1 MSLLRERTTDFA
13 IRAVK
18 LYRFLREKKHE
29 TVLSKQCLRSA
40 TSIGANVREAWN
52 AQGTKDF
59 ALKLNIALKEANE
72 TQYWLELLYHGGIMT
87 DAQFNSIYPEAC
99 EIAKLLNASLKTVRR
114 KIESEKSIK
123 KPNS

>member
-1 MSLLRERTTDFA
+1 MLRERTTDFA

-18 LYRFLREKKHE
+18 LYRYLSEKKRE

-72 TQYWLELLYHGGIMT
+72 TQYWLELLHAGGFIT
-87 DAQFNSIYPEAC
+87 ESQFKSIYPEVC
-99 EIAKLLNASLKTVRR
+99 EIAKLLNASVRTVRKR
-114 KIESEKSIK
+114 LDSGRSTN

>member
-1 MSLLRERTTDFA
+1 MSLLRERTTAFA

-18 LYRFLREKKHE
+18 LYRFLAEKKHE

-72 TQYWLELLYHGGIMT
+72 TQYWLELLHAGGFMT
-87 DAQFNSIYPEAC
+87 RTQFESIYPELC
-99 EIAKLLNASLKTVRR
+99 EIAKLLNASVKTVRR
-114 KIESEKSIK
+114 RISSEKS
-123 KPNS
+123 S